1 MLKVMHLGSG
11 CQTTAKGASHTAM
24 VLLSLTGENRSVSH
38 NVPGLQKVAGTRA
51 GMHLPLAALI
61 NLPGPATTYH
71 HWSDLLYSLKFTC
84 YSCFAPFWLT
94 LAWSS
99 SSLCAQEYL
108 HQWWHQCMWEARS
121 LQKWGRWLHGLSAPR
136 PRYIHCSF
144 LQMALVDSICFL
156 SKQIKGKASIKH
168 FAIWLYGLSFL
179 LVIGGWICYQHE
191 LSYAIKLARL
201 KQDLWL
207 ANRTLC
213 ISHWASSSS
222 SLIRFY

>member
-11 CQTTAKGASHTAM
+11 CQTTAKGASHTAT
-24 VLLSLTGENRSVSH
+24 VLLSCTGENRSVSH

-71 HWSDLLYSLKFTC
+71 HWSDLLYSSKFTC

-108 HQWWHQCMWEARS
+108 HQPQR
-121 LQKWGRWLHGLSAPR
+121 GGTSA
-136 PRYIHCSF
+136 C
-144 LQMALVDSICFL
+144 
-156 SKQIKGKASIKH
+156 
-168 FAIWLYGLSFL
+168 
-179 LVIGGWICYQHE
+179 E
-191 LSYAIKLARL
+191 
-201 KQDLWL
+201 KQDLCRNGDAGYTGCL
-207 ANRTLC
+207 LHVLGTFTA
-213 ISHWASSSS
+213 H
-222 SLIRFY
+222 FYRWPL